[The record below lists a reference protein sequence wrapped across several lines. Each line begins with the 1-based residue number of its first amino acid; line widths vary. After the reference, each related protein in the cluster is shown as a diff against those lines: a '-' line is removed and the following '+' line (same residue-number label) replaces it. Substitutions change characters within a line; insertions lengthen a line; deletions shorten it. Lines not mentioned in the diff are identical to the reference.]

1 MIYAIVEQYE
11 RENFFC
17 QALLAMR
24 KPMLKKLLA
33 FRPAAA
39 LCKEVG
45 MTVNANIT

>member
-1 MIYAIVEQYE
+1 MSEKTII
-11 RENFFC
+11 C
-17 QALLAMR
+17 HALLAMR

-33 FRPAAA
+33 FSPAAA